1 MALPNFTFIKPK
13 RSVARVFLHCSASDN
28 KGHDDVQVMK
38 RWHMDPPPAGRG
50 WSDVG
55 YHFFIKK
62 DGTIQRGRPL
72 ESVPAAQANHNA
84 GTIAICCHG
93 LDVAA
98 FTPAQ
103 FASLRDL
110 CGQIDD
116 AYGASGSGGRVTFHG
131 HCEVSAK
138 SCPVFDYK
146 RVLSLDKFGRMGRL
160 GTVSRPALAVNDN
173 KPDWKMPLKKVA

>member
-1 MALPNFTFIKPK
+1 MALPTYVFIKPK
-13 RSVARVFLHCSASDN
+13 RPIARVFLHCSASDN
-28 KGHDDVQVMK
+28 PAHDNIATMTA
-38 RWHMDPPPAGRG
+38 WHLARG
-50 WSDVG
+50 FATIG
-55 YHFFIKK
+55 YHFFITKAGVILK
-62 DGTIQRGRPL
+62 GRDL
-72 ESVPAAQANHNA
+72 EMVPAAQQNHNA

-93 LDVAA
+93 LDAAA

-110 CGQIDD
+110 CAQIDD
-116 AYGASGSGGRVTFHG
+116 AYGVGRVTHHG

-173 KPDWKMPLKKVA
+173 KPDWKLPLKKAA